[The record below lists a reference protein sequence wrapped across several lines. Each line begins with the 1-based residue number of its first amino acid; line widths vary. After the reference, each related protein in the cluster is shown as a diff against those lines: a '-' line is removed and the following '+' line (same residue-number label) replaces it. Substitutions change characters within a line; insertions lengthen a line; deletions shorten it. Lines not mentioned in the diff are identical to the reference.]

1 MLLEFK
7 GLFIQNKSIKK
18 RGGADMLNENIKN
31 LRKNK
36 GYTQEELA
44 NKLSVVR
51 QTISKWEKGYSVPD
65 AEMLKKLAEILD
77 TDVSQLLGSTI
88 EQDANV
94 NVMAEQLSRIN
105 EQLVIKNRRS
115 RRIWKAIGIV
125 FLVAVIINLLLAIT
139 GIIVFENYKYSDTYI
154 EEYTEEIIED

>member
-1 MLLEFK
+1 MLEFNAALSQDL
-7 GLFIQNKSIKK
+7 GIKEI
-18 RGGADMLNENIKN
+18 GGADMLNENIKN

-44 NKLSVVR
+44 NKLNVVR

-65 AEMLKKLAEILD
+65 AELLKKLAEVLE

-88 EQDANV
+88 EADANFDV
-94 NVMAEQLSRIN
+94 VAEQLSRIN

-115 RRIWKAIGIV
+115 RRIWRTLGIV
-125 FLVAVIINLLLAIT
+125 LISVVVIQVLLIIMGIVAFHN
-139 GIIVFENYKYSDTYI
+139 FEFSDTYI
-154 EEYTEEIIED
+154 EETTEEIIEE